1 MTDVLLA
8 TRRGSG
14 FVLGTAFLDAAGFG
28 MVLPVLPALI
38 ASLTGQG
45 MGAAAVEGGRLTFV
59 YAAMLFLFSPL
70 IGGLSDRFGRRP
82 LLILAVGSFALDNL
96 ICALA
101 PSLAWLYLGRL
112 LSGISGSTG
121 PTIGAYIADT
131 SAPDDRARRFGQ
143 VGMAFGAGFVLG
155 PALGGLVGELS
166 PRAPFLIAA
175 LLALVNAL
183 IGWAFLKES
192 LPAERRRPL
201 VLARANPFGAL
212 RLVTGA
218 TGIALPIL
226 VLVLMQV
233 AHDSLPAVW
242 TFSLKERFGWGEREI
257 GLTLTLVGVVM
268 TVVTGSVVGPSV
280 KRFGEYGA
288 AAVGLAVAG
297 VGFLGF
303 AFATSGMMITPFI
316 AGFAFIGLVG
326 PSLSALMSRR
336 VAADRQGELQ
346 GAIAAVKG
354 LTMALAPIPMTELFG
369 YFTSDA
375 APVRFAGA
383 PFLLSAALMG
393 IALVVIG
400 WDRRVRRREGWII

>member
-1 MTDVLLA
+1 MTDALPE
-8 TRRGSG
+8 TRRGGG
-14 FVLGTAFLDAAGFG
+14 FLLATAFLDAAGFG
-28 MVLPVLPALI
+28 LVLPVLPALI
-38 ASLTGQG
+38 ASLTGEG

-70 IGGLSDRFGRRP
+70 IGSLSDRFGRRP
-82 LLILAVGSFALDNL
+82 LLILAVASFALDNL

-143 VGMAFGAGFVLG
+143 VGMAFGAGLVLG

-166 PRAPFLIAA
+166 PRAPFLAAA
-175 LLALVNAL
+175 LLAVINAL
-183 IGWAFLKES
+183 VGWTFLKES

-201 VLARANPFGAL
+201 AFKSANPFGAL
-212 RLVTGA
+212 RFIAGA
-218 TGIALPIL
+218 AGIGLPIV

-233 AHDSLPAVW
+233 GHDSLPAVW

-268 TVVTGSVVGPSV
+268 TVVTGIVVGPTV

-288 AAVGLAVAG
+288 AALGLAVAG
-297 VGFLGF
+297 IGFLGF
-303 AFATSGMMITPFI
+303 AFATSGLMITPFI

-354 LTMALAPIPMTELFG
+354 ITMALAPIPMTELFG

-375 APVRFAGA
+375 APIRFAGA
-383 PFLLSAALMG
+383 PFLLSAVLMG
-393 IALVVIG
+393 MALVVIG
-400 WDRRVRRREGWII
+400 ADRRSSCQRGS

>member
-1 MTDVLLA
+1 MTDVLLES
-8 TRRGSG
+8 RRGGG

-70 IGGLSDRFGRRP
+70 IGSLSDRFGRRP
-82 LLILAVGSFALDNL
+82 LLILAVASFALDNL

-121 PTIGAYIADT
+121 PTIGAYIADI

-155 PALGGLVGELS
+155 PALGGLVGALS
-166 PRAPFLIAA
+166 PRAPFLMAA
-175 LLALVNAL
+175 MLALTNAV
-183 IGWAFLKES
+183 IGWVFLKES

-201 VLARANPFGAL
+201 MLSKANPFGAL
-212 RLVTGA
+212 RLVLGA
-218 TGIALPIL
+218 NGIGLPIL

-233 AHDSLPAVW
+233 AHDSLPTVW

-257 GLTLTLVGVVM
+257 GLSLTLVGVVM
-268 TVVTGSVVGPSV
+268 TVVTGSVVGLAV

-303 AFATSGMMITPFI
+303 AFATSGATITPFI

-336 VAADRQGELQ
+336 VAADRQGGLQ

-369 YFTSDA
+369 YFTSEA

-383 PFLLSAALMG
+383 PFLLSAMLMAL
-393 IALVVIG
+393 ALVVIRI
-400 WDRRVRRREGWII
+400 DRRSPAR

>member
-1 MTDVLLA
+1 MTDLLLEN
-8 TRRGSG
+8 RRANG
-14 FVLGTAFLDAAGFG
+14 FVLSTAFLDAAGLG

-38 ASLTGQG
+38 AALTGQG

-82 LLILAVGSFALDNL
+82 LLILAVASFALDNL

-121 PTIGAYIADT
+121 PVIGAYIADT

-166 PRAPFLIAA
+166 PRAPFLAAA
-175 LLALVNAL
+175 LLAVVNAFV
-183 IGWAFLKES
+183 GWAFLKES
-192 LPAERRRPL
+192 LPVERRRPL
-201 VLARANPFGAL
+201 VVAKANPFGAL
-212 RLVTGA
+212 RFITGA
-218 TGIALPIL
+218 AGIGLPIV

-233 AHDSLPAVW
+233 AHDSLLAVW

-257 GLTLTLVGVVM
+257 GLSLTLVGVVM
-268 TVVTGSVVGPSV
+268 TAVTGLVVGPSV
-280 KRFGEYGA
+280 KRFGEHGA
-288 AAVGLAVAG
+288 AMVGLLVAG
-297 VGFLGF
+297 IGFLGF
-303 AFATSGMMITPFI
+303 AFATSGLMITPFI

-354 LTMALAPIPMTELFG
+354 VTMALAPIPMTELFG

-375 APVRFAGA
+375 APIRFAGA
-383 PFLLSAALMG
+383 PFLLSAVLMAA
-393 IALVVIG
+393 ALVVIRI
-400 WDRRVRRREGWII
+400 DRRVSSR

>member
-1 MTDVLLA
+1 VTDAILE
-8 TRRGSG
+8 TRRGNG
-14 FVLGTAFLDAAGFG
+14 FVLATAFLDAAGFG

-38 ASLTGQG
+38 ASLSGEG
-45 MGAAAVEGGRLTFV
+45 MGAAAVEGGRLTFA
-59 YAAMLFLFSPL
+59 YAAMLFLVSPL

-82 LLILAVGSFALDNL
+82 LLILAVASFALDNL

-101 PSLAWLYLGRL
+101 PSLAWLYVGRL
-112 LSGISGSTG
+112 LSGLSGSTG
-121 PTIGAYIADT
+121 PTIGAYVADT
-131 SAPDDRARRFGQ
+131 SPPEDRARRFDQ

-155 PALGGLVGELS
+155 PALGGLAGEWS

-175 LLALVNAL
+175 ALALTNAL
-183 IGWAFLKES
+183 LGWLFLEES
-192 LPAERRRPL
+192 LPVDRRRPL
-201 VLARANPFGAL
+201 MLKRANPFGAL
-212 RLVTGA
+212 RLVFG
-218 TGIALPIL
+218 GIALPIV

-257 GLTLTLVGVVM
+257 GLSLTLVGVVM
-268 TVVTGSVVGPSV
+268 TVVTGVVVGPTV
-280 KRFGEYGA
+280 KRCGEYGA

-297 VGFLGF
+297 IGFVGF
-303 AFATSGMMITPFI
+303 AFATSGVMITPFI
-316 AGFAFIGLVG
+316 AGFAFIGIVG

-346 GAIAAVKG
+346 GAIAAIKG

-383 PFLLSAALMG
+383 PFVLSAGLMAC
-393 IALVVIG
+393 ALVVIG
-400 WDRRVRRREGWII
+400 IDRRASAP

>member
-1 MTDVLLA
+1 MTDA
-8 TRRGSG
+8 TLESGRGNG
-14 FVLGTAFLDAAGFG
+14 FVLSTAFLDAAGFG
-28 MVLPVLPALI
+28 LVLPVLPALI
-38 ASLTGQG
+38 ASLTGEG

-59 YAAMLFLFSPL
+59 YAAMLFLASPL

-82 LLILAVGSFALDNL
+82 LLILAVGSFAVDNL

-101 PSLAWLYLGRL
+101 PSLVWLYVGRL
-112 LSGISGSTG
+112 LSGMSGSTG
-121 PTIGAYIADT
+121 AVIGAYVADT

-166 PRAPFLIAA
+166 PRAPFLAAA
-175 LLALVNAL
+175 LLALVNAG

-201 VLARANPFGAL
+201 ELRRANPFGAL
-212 RLVTGA
+212 RFITGA
-218 TGIALPIL
+218 VGIGLPI
-226 VLVLMQV
+226 VALVLMQV

-257 GLTLTLVGVVM
+257 GLSLTLVGIVM
-268 TVVTGSVVGPSV
+268 TAVAGSVVGPSV
-280 KRFGEYGA
+280 KRLGEHGA
-288 AAVGLAVAG
+288 AMLGLKVAG
-297 VGFLGF
+297 IGFLGF
-303 AFATSGMMITPFI
+303 AFATSGPMIIPFI
-316 AGFAFIGLVG
+316 AGFAFIGLIG

-354 LTMALAPIPMTELFG
+354 ITMALAPIPMTELFG
-369 YFTSDA
+369 FFTSDA
-375 APVRFAGA
+375 APVQFAGA
-383 PFLLSAALMG
+383 PFLLSAVLMATAILV
-393 IALVVIG
+393 IA
-400 WDRRVRRREGWII
+400 WDRRAVRR